1 MFFLRNLQAKKFFRY
16 QRSIMRGYDI
26 LKKSNR
32 LSLIDNVRNRITEQA
47 LNPSTKEIT
56 ILKNE
61 VAVRD
66 HQVVIQ
72 QYLIEQLLT
81 LSFNKS
87 VLFTVATGK
96 KLVYPLPSSWQNILS
111 ENDIKPNC
119 FICTVLFYKYIFTN
133 GLAGCAE
140 FLWQTLRSFKRS
152 IKVAYSD
159 LGEYVFFEA
168 LQPSNLPDVSG
179 DYEYGIVSTYVKKF
193 PKPDLVDFVCHT
205 VQQKSGL
212 VINGKQTR
220 AIPSPIPP
228 LSFNINFF
236 LFLAIGSRYFLMSL
250 FDVFRGQW
258 QTMLMLREKMK
269 SLAFRFGS
277 NNKKAKQFLFHNS
290 GWIYRPL
297 WTYVAENLGASIVF
311 YFYSVNCERF
321 KRDGRYPDRMTNS
334 WAITTWPEYL
344 VWDSYH
350 ADFVRRVIK
359 RENKA
364 TVVGSVSFIHS
375 SKKLEYS
382 SERFISIFD
391 VQPMRQTFYNTLAVD
406 TEYYV
411 PEVAN
416 SFLEDV
422 IKTARNSGFS
432 VIIKRKREIGK
443 YINSEYRSKIES
455 YGKLPDCVFVDPS
468 IPAEEIIKKSILV
481 ISMPFTSTAI
491 LAKEFGKPGVYYD
504 PSGVIE
510 KEDRAAHG
518 IKILSTIKELS
529 AAFEKLKWSNYL

>member
-1 MFFLRNLQAKKFFRY
+1 
-16 QRSIMRGYDI
+16 MRGYDI